1 MRNAP
6 LDDSGSSADSRN
18 ARSNIMPVDNYTVP
32 YWRCDLHPVDD
43 YRSSELL
50 PSESDVVIIGSGMAG
65 VATAYHLCEQTKGN
79 EPSILMLEARQV
91 CSGAT
96 GRNGGHSKVR
106 SITLMSMIQQYGIEV
121 ANEFAAFVYNQKYA
135 MKECVEKEELD
146 CEFEMRRS
154 FDVFLDEREAKEAK
168 AWFQQCLKEG
178 HEWSHECDWVDEK
191 HVEQITSIKDA
202 KGAISVPACSLW
214 PYKFVSQL
222 LAGLVEKKL
231 VNLQV
236 RTPVTKVN
244 DQGSFSIVETP
255 RGTIKAQKVIFATN
269 AYTGGLCN
277 AYHDKIIPY
286 KGTAVH
292 IAPRTPISPHLSNTY
307 NISYKPKGLGV
318 DYLNPRPDGG
328 IVVGGGKWTY
338 ADDKSSWFN
347 NWDDSTLLPS
357 VRPHFSSLMQR
368 HFMGWEKSGSKIDT
382 IWTGIQGLTADERPH
397 VGEVPARGRA
407 WSAGRWA
414 LTTRRTYANA
424 RKAGSPANDAV
435 TIPQAW
441 HGKGPQAVMGS
452 VTTENAQKTSIQD
465 LLNGIRPQR
474 AQDQDGQGKSALLA
488 LLLTPSYASD
498 ALNSDLPLSVLK
510 RLNDQDLGNLS
521 WPLDVVTAVVD
532 RIPSKKDLKGGRE
545 GLAYMLQHNSEPLD
559 TAAQTPL
566 SPSAQK
572 PGSISFELP
581 SNTERPQ
588 HYTVQLPLA
597 HTVFFS
603 GMVSTLVHSRYTS
616 ENGTP
621 VVQSQKNLERETL
634 CVPLDSKYNTFHQ
647 NVPLIPLTPLRTVRH
662 HMGNIIRT
670 LSTPTGPGAP
680 TNEAS
685 TEQAAST
692 ELEAAVTG
700 YFEAKN
706 IPPEPVNVW
715 AVIVPGAFD
724 KLARADFMIQKS
736 VRRLTK
742 EAITK
747 FWKGEDSFK
756 STNFYLMNSMRVN
769 GARLVKVLSGGGG
782 WGKKAGLLS
791 LDPDSMYSNREL
803 RSDDGWKFNFEDESE
818 DAAEKQQKE
827 ALGEIVKEGE
837 QIMFML
843 GPVDNSYQDKRAQE
857 SVDQADRAA
866 LFGVIPSSIDTIPT
880 EQKDSKSVDAVS
892 LEQNFFG
899 ALSEGGM
906 AVTIRQP
913 EKPDLQSKVDVPYG
927 HIRLTETVSDGE
939 EMMRYMLGKTKRIE
953 SHKQWEERSK
963 LAKAKR
969 AEDPKSSEKSVRK
982 KGHDKS
988 SQRGMVEVRRQQ
1000 TEARSTERR
1009 EKVRQARTERE
1020 REASD
1025 RLEEARRVQSH
1036 DDTANDD
1043 SFWRKTA
1050 ESTGEASNASRGN
1063 QKSDPRSR
1071 GE

>member
-1 MRNAP
+1 MLCRK
-6 LDDSGSSADSRN
+6 
-18 ARSNIMPVDNYTVP
+18 
-32 YWRCDLHPVDD
+32 
-43 YRSSELL
+43 
-50 PSESDVVIIGSGMAG
+50 IG
-65 VATAYHLCEQTKGN
+65 T
-79 EPSILMLEARQV
+79 
-91 CSGAT
+91 
-96 GRNGGHSKVR
+96 
-106 SITLMSMIQQYGIEV
+106 
-121 ANEFAAFVYNQKYA
+121 
-135 MKECVEKEELD
+135 
-146 CEFEMRRS
+146 
-154 FDVFLDEREAKEAK
+154 
-168 AWFQQCLKEG
+168 W
-178 HEWSHECDWVDEK
+178 
-191 HVEQITSIKDA
+191 
-202 KGAISVPACSLW
+202 
-214 PYKFVSQL
+214 
-222 LAGLVEKKL
+222 
-231 VNLQV
+231 
-236 RTPVTKVN
+236 
-244 DQGSFSIVETP
+244 
-255 RGTIKAQKVIFATN
+255 
-269 AYTGGLCN
+269 
-277 AYHDKIIPY
+277 
-286 KGTAVH
+286 
-292 IAPRTPISPHLSNTY
+292 
-307 NISYKPKGLGV
+307 
-318 DYLNPRPDGG
+318 
-328 IVVGGGKWTY
+328 
-338 ADDKSSWFN
+338 
-347 NWDDSTLLPS
+347 
-357 VRPHFSSLMQR
+357 
-368 HFMGWEKSGSKIDT
+368 
-382 IWTGIQGLTADERPH
+382 
-397 VGEVPARGRA
+397 PARGRA

-621 VVQSQKNLERETL
+621 AVQSQKNLERETL
-634 CVPLDSKYNTFHQ
+634 CLPLDSKYNTFHQ

-742 EAITK
+742 EAMTK

-857 SVDQADRAA
+857 SVDQADRAT

-880 EQKDSKSVDAVS
+880 EQKDSESVDAVF

-906 AVTIRQP
+906 AVTIKQP

-939 EMMRYMLGKTKRIE
+939 EMMRYMSGRTKRIE
-953 SHKQWEERSK
+953 QLKQWEERSK

-969 AEDPKSSEKSVRK
+969 AEDPKLSEKPARK

-1009 EKVRQARTERE
+1009 EKARQARIERE
-1020 REASD
+1020 REASN

-1050 ESTGEASNASRGN
+1050 ESTGEASNASRGEAEALLYGTPTRLSRFDFN
-1063 QKSDPRSR
+1063 VPYDAAEKAAKRFHDMMDRRSQALQSENQAVEGKFRLKRLSRRMRRRHQALLAVPWDRLDISKQGSEWLQITNNFLHSCEKDILHIERKYRVGQDVKDSSTTSNGFNPGDDEETKAGQRQSHLTRKRKHLLSTQNPSASKPSSSWLRIRNIPRDFTPPLRRIRLTPEGEERQEQQQRQSHLERRQEYLLNVQHRQRLERARALHDDKSSVWETMQKSDERDDTSMEDDSKARTMSSRAQQELAQDVEGYLKGYRS
-1071 GE
+1071 G

>member
-1 MRNAP
+1 MRNV
-6 LDDSGSSADSRN
+6 SINEGGSSATSQY

-32 YWRCDLHPVDD
+32 YWRCELHPLDD
-43 YRSSELL
+43 HRSSESL
-50 PSESDVVIIGSGMAG
+50 PSECDVVIIGSGMAG
-65 VATAYHLCEQTKGN
+65 VAAAYHLCEETKGN

-135 MKECVEKEELD
+135 MKECVEREKLD

-154 FDVFLDEREAKEAK
+154 FDVFLDEGEAKEAK
-168 AWFQQCLKEG
+168 AWFRQCLKEG
-178 HEWSHECDWVDEK
+178 HEWTHECDWIDEK
-191 HVEQITSIKDA
+191 HVEQVTSVKGA

-222 LAGLVEKKL
+222 LAGLVGKKL

-236 RTPVTKVN
+236 RTLVTEVN
-244 DQGSFSIVETP
+244 DQGKFSIVQTP
-255 RGTIKAQKVIFATN
+255 RAGIKARKVIFATN

-277 AYHDKIIPY
+277 TYYDKIIPY

-292 IAPRTPISPHLSNTY
+292 IAPGMPISPHLSNTY

-338 ADDKSSWFN
+338 AEDKSSWFN
-347 NWDDSTLLPS
+347 NWDDSILLPS
-357 VRPHFSSLMQR
+357 VQPHFSSLMQR
-368 HFMGWEKSGSKIDT
+368 HFMGWENSDSKIDS

-407 WSAGRWA
+407 WSAGRWILA
-414 LTTRRTYANA
+414 TRRTYANA
-424 RKAGSPANDAV
+424 GKNGSHANDAV
-435 TIPQAW
+435 TIPKAW

-452 VTTENAQKTSIQD
+452 VTTENAQKTSIED

-474 AQDQDGQGKSALLA
+474 AQDQHEQGKSALLA

-498 ALNSDLPLSVLK
+498 ALKSDLPLSVLK
-510 RLNDQDLGNLS
+510 RLHDEDLSNLS

-532 RIPSKKDLKGGRE
+532 RIPSKKDLKGGHE
-545 GLAYMLQHNSEPLD
+545 GLAYMLQHNAEPLD
-559 TAAQTPL
+559 IAAQIPL

-572 PGSISFELP
+572 PGSLSFELP
-581 SNTERPQ
+581 ATTERPQ
-588 HYTVQLPLA
+588 DYTVQLPLA

-616 ENGTP
+616 DNGTP
-621 VVQSQKNLERETL
+621 VMQSQRNLERETL
-634 CVPLDSKYNTFHQ
+634 SVPLTAQYNKYHQ
-647 NVPLIPLTPLRTVRH
+647 NVPLIPLTPFRTVRH

-670 LSTPTGPGAP
+670 LSPPTGPGVP
-680 TNEAS
+680 NEEVPP
-685 TEQAAST
+685 EQAAST

-700 YFEAKN
+700 YFEARN
-706 IPPEPVNVW
+706 IQPEPVNVW
-715 AVIVPGAFD
+715 AVIVPNAFA
-724 KLARADFMIQKS
+724 KLSRKDHKAQRSM
-736 VRRLTK
+736 RRLTK
-742 EAITK
+742 GAITR
-747 FWKGEDSFK
+747 FWKGEDLFK
-756 STNFYLMNSMRVN
+756 SINPYLMNTMRIS

-837 QIMFML
+837 HIMFML
-843 GPVDNSYQDKRAQE
+843 GPADIGGAAYQHAEAKKVVDR
-857 SVDQADRAA
+857 ADRAA
-866 LFGVIPSSIDTIPT
+866 LFGVIPSSIDSIPA
-880 EQKDSKSVDAVS
+880 EQKDSDSVHAVS
-892 LEQNFFG
+892 LEQSFFG

-906 AVTIRQP
+906 AVTIKQSGLLKQYRMARSWREIRWTKP
-913 EKPDLQSKVDVPYG
+913 STSKNKFNSEGNGEKNKFNSEG
-927 HIRLTETVSDGE
+927 NGE
-939 EMMRYMLGKTKRIE
+939 KRKPCVTYNIE
-953 SHKQWEERSK
+953 K
-963 LAKAKR
+963 
-969 AEDPKSSEKSVRK
+969 RK
-982 KGHDKS
+982 KRKHGVLNRINRKDNGEKNKS
-988 SQRGMVEVRRQQ
+988 LQKPGRQKTPTRRKLYSGIRGMMV
-1000 TEARSTERR
+1000 
-1009 EKVRQARTERE
+1009 
-1020 REASD
+1020 
-1025 RLEEARRVQSH
+1025 H
-1036 DDTANDD
+1036 
-1043 SFWRKTA
+1043 
-1050 ESTGEASNASRGN
+1050 G
-1063 QKSDPRSR
+1063 
-1071 GE
+1071 

>member
-1 MRNAP
+1 K
-6 LDDSGSSADSRN
+6 
-18 ARSNIMPVDNYTVP
+18 
-32 YWRCDLHPVDD
+32 
-43 YRSSELL
+43 
-50 PSESDVVIIGSGMAG
+50 IG
-65 VATAYHLCEQTKGN
+65 T
-79 EPSILMLEARQV
+79 
-91 CSGAT
+91 
-96 GRNGGHSKVR
+96 
-106 SITLMSMIQQYGIEV
+106 
-121 ANEFAAFVYNQKYA
+121 
-135 MKECVEKEELD
+135 
-146 CEFEMRRS
+146 
-154 FDVFLDEREAKEAK
+154 
-168 AWFQQCLKEG
+168 W
-178 HEWSHECDWVDEK
+178 
-191 HVEQITSIKDA
+191 
-202 KGAISVPACSLW
+202 
-214 PYKFVSQL
+214 
-222 LAGLVEKKL
+222 
-231 VNLQV
+231 
-236 RTPVTKVN
+236 
-244 DQGSFSIVETP
+244 
-255 RGTIKAQKVIFATN
+255 
-269 AYTGGLCN
+269 
-277 AYHDKIIPY
+277 
-286 KGTAVH
+286 
-292 IAPRTPISPHLSNTY
+292 
-307 NISYKPKGLGV
+307 
-318 DYLNPRPDGG
+318 
-328 IVVGGGKWTY
+328 
-338 ADDKSSWFN
+338 
-347 NWDDSTLLPS
+347 
-357 VRPHFSSLMQR
+357 
-368 HFMGWEKSGSKIDT
+368 
-382 IWTGIQGLTADERPH
+382 
-397 VGEVPARGRA
+397 PARGRA

-424 RKAGSPANDAV
+424 RKDGSPANDAI

-441 HGKGPQAVMGS
+441 HGKGPQAVLGS

-465 LLNGIRPQR
+465 VLNGIRPQR

-545 GLAYMLQHNSEPLD
+545 GLAYMLQHNAEPLD

-581 SNTERPQ
+581 ANTERPQ

-603 GMVSTLVHSRYTS
+603 GIVSTLVHSRYTS

-634 CVPLDSKYNTFHQ
+634 SLPLDSKYNTFHQ

-680 TNEAS
+680 TNEAP

-724 KLARADFMIQKS
+724 KLARADFLIQKS

-803 RSDDGWKFNFEDESE
+803 RSDDGWTFNFEDESE

-857 SVDQADRAA
+857 SVEQADCAA
-866 LFGVIPSSIDTIPT
+866 LFGAIPSSIDTIPT
-880 EQKDSKSVDAVS
+880 EQKDSDSADAVS

-906 AVTIRQP
+906 AVTIKQP

-939 EMMRYMLGKTKRIE
+939 EMMRYILGKTKRIE

-1009 EKVRQARTERE
+1009 ERARQARTERE

-1043 SFWRKTA
+1043 SFWRKA
-1050 ESTGEASNASRGN
+1050 ADGTGEASNASRGN

>member
-6 LDDSGSSADSRN
+6 LDDGGSSADSQD

-32 YWRCDLHPVDD
+32 YWRCELHPVDD
-43 YRSSELL
+43 HRSTELL
-50 PSESDVVIIGSGMAG
+50 PSECDVVIIGSGMAG
-65 VATAYHLCEQTKGN
+65 VVTAYHLCEQTEGN

-96 GRNGGHSKVR
+96 GRNG
-106 SITLMSMIQQYGIEV
+106 
-121 ANEFAAFVYNQKYA
+121 
-135 MKECVEKEELD
+135 
-146 CEFEMRRS
+146 
-154 FDVFLDEREAKEAK
+154 
-168 AWFQQCLKEG
+168 
-178 HEWSHECDWVDEK
+178 
-191 HVEQITSIKDA
+191 ITSIKDA

-236 RTPVTKVN
+236 RTPVTKVD

-255 RGTIKAQKVIFATN
+255 RGTIRAQKVIFATN

-292 IAPRTPISPHLSNTY
+292 IAPRTPISPHLYNTY
-307 NISYKPKGLGV
+307 NISYRPKGLGV

-357 VRPHFSSLMQR
+357 VQPHFSSLMQR

-397 VGEVPARGRA
+397 VGEVPGKEGRHYVLAGFNGGGMAMIFLKIGTWPARGRA

-414 LTTRRTYANA
+414 LTTCRTYANA
-424 RKAGSPANDAV
+424 ARGGSSANDAI

-581 SNTERPQ
+581 ANTERPQ

-634 CVPLDSKYNTFHQ
+634 CLPLDSKYNTFHQ

-700 YFEAKN
+700 YFEARN

-715 AVIVPGAFD
+715 AVIVPGAFE
-724 KLARADFMIQKS
+724 KLARADFLIQKS

-747 FWKGEDSFK
+747 FWKGEESFK

-791 LDPDSMYSNREL
+791 LDPDSVYSNREL

-880 EQKDSKSVDAVS
+880 EQNDSDSVDAVS
-892 LEQNFFG
+892 LEQDFFG

-906 AVTIRQP
+906 AVTIKQP
-913 EKPDLQSKVDVPYG
+913 EKPDLQSKVDVPYS

-939 EMMRYMLGKTKRIE
+939 DMMRHMLDKTKRIE
-953 SHKQWEERSK
+953 RHEQRGEKNK

-969 AEDPKSSEKSVRK
+969 VEDSKSSEKPVRK

-988 SQRGMVEVRRQQ
+988 SQRGLVEVRHQQ
-1000 TEARSTERR
+1000 AEARSTERR
-1009 EKVRQARTERE
+1009 ERARQARIERE
-1020 REASD
+1020 REASN

-1036 DDTANDD
+1036 EDTSSDD
-1043 SFWRKTA
+1043 SFWRKAA
-1050 ESTGEASNASRGN
+1050 ESTEEGTNASRGN
-1063 QKSDPRSR
+1063 QKSDLRAR

>member
-1 MRNAP
+1 M
-6 LDDSGSSADSRN
+6 
-18 ARSNIMPVDNYTVP
+18 
-32 YWRCDLHPVDD
+32 
-43 YRSSELL
+43 
-50 PSESDVVIIGSGMAG
+50 
-65 VATAYHLCEQTKGN
+65 
-79 EPSILMLEARQV
+79 
-91 CSGAT
+91 GA
-96 GRNGGHSKVR
+96 
-106 SITLMSMIQQYGIEV
+106 
-121 ANEFAAFVYNQKYA
+121 
-135 MKECVEKEELD
+135 
-146 CEFEMRRS
+146 
-154 FDVFLDEREAKEAK
+154 
-168 AWFQQCLKEG
+168 
-178 HEWSHECDWVDEK
+178 
-191 HVEQITSIKDA
+191 
-202 KGAISVPACSLW
+202 
-214 PYKFVSQL
+214 
-222 LAGLVEKKL
+222 
-231 VNLQV
+231 
-236 RTPVTKVN
+236 
-244 DQGSFSIVETP
+244 
-255 RGTIKAQKVIFATN
+255 
-269 AYTGGLCN
+269 
-277 AYHDKIIPY
+277 
-286 KGTAVH
+286 
-292 IAPRTPISPHLSNTY
+292 
-307 NISYKPKGLGV
+307 
-318 DYLNPRPDGG
+318 
-328 IVVGGGKWTY
+328 
-338 ADDKSSWFN
+338 
-347 NWDDSTLLPS
+347 
-357 VRPHFSSLMQR
+357 
-368 HFMGWEKSGSKIDT
+368 
-382 IWTGIQGLTADERPH
+382 
-397 VGEVPARGRA
+397 
-407 WSAGRWA
+407 
-414 LTTRRTYANA
+414 
-424 RKAGSPANDAV
+424 
-435 TIPQAW
+435 
-441 HGKGPQAVMGS
+441 

-474 AQDQDGQGKSALLA
+474 AQDQDGKGKSALLA

-581 SNTERPQ
+581 ATTERPQ

-621 VVQSQKNLERETL
+621 VVRSQKNLERETL
-634 CVPLDSKYNTFHQ
+634 SLPLDSKYNTFHQ

-670 LSTPTGPGAP
+670 LSTPTGPGVP
-680 TNEAS
+680 TNEAPI
-685 TEQAAST
+685 EQAAST

-700 YFEAKN
+700 YFEARN

-724 KLARADFMIQKS
+724 KLARADHRIQKS
-736 VRRLTK
+736 VRGLTK

-747 FWKGEDSFK
+747 FWKDEESFK

-843 GPVDNSYQDKRAQE
+843 GPVDIGGAPYQDERAQE

-880 EQKDSKSVDAVS
+880 EQNDSDSVDAVS

-906 AVTIRQP
+906 AVTIKQP
-913 EKPDLQSKVDVPYG
+913 EKPDLQSKVDVPYS

-939 EMMRYMLGKTKRIE
+939 EMMRYMLDKTKRIE
-953 SHKQWEERSK
+953 GHKQREEKNK

-969 AEDPKSSEKSVRK
+969 VEDSKSSEKPVRK

-1000 TEARSTERR
+1000 AETRSVERR
-1009 EKVRQARTERE
+1009 ERARQARTERE
-1020 REASD
+1020 REASN

-1036 DDTANDD
+1036 EDTSSDD
-1043 SFWRKTA
+1043 SFWRKAA
-1050 ESTGEASNASRGN
+1050 ESTEEGTNASRGN
-1063 QKSDPRSR
+1063 QKSVSRSR